1 MSLSISRASRAV
13 PHIIEL
19 CRKAFDIFLAKSS
32 KWKMH
37 VQRSQLIAKNIHFSD
52 DIRHRHYADLER
64 MRGEVSLRWYD
75 I

>member
-52 DIRHRHYADLER
+52 DIRHRHYPDLER